1 MLGGF
6 FSFEDLPMT
15 RKQKKDRAKALKQAL
30 KETHKARKLGADE
43 PVAEVSPSTRAI
55 VEATARA
62 AFEDVRTMA
71 REARELD
78 DTRARGMLVRAA
90 EFLDDMIHMTREALD
105 NFTPEQKR
113 EAFVAMRAPEPSDP
127 KQPKRSRANPVL
139 ALMRLGAQVS
149 RLLQQILARTN
160 PELGKPARAT

>member
-1 MLGGF
+1 
-6 FSFEDLPMT
+6 MT
-15 RKQKKDRAKALKQAL
+15 RKQKKDRAKALKQSL
-30 KETHKARKLGADE
+30 KETQKARKLGTGE

-113 EAFVAMRAPEPSDP
+113 EAFVITPAPEPGDP
-127 KQPKRSRANPVL
+127 KQPKRPRANPVL

>member
-1 MLGGF
+1 
-6 FSFEDLPMT
+6 MT
-15 RKQKKDRAKALKQAL
+15 RKQKKDRAKALKQSL
-30 KETHKARKLGADE
+30 KETQKARKLGTGE

-78 DTRARGMLVRAA
+78 DTRARGMLARAA
-90 EFLDDMIHMTREALD
+90 EFLDDMIHMTRKALD

-113 EAFVAMRAPEPSDP
+113 EAFVITPAPEPGDP
-127 KQPKRSRANPVL
+127 KQPKRPRANPVL